1 MTKQGNQGTTSAISA
16 FSRSRRASAAV
27 AFSLGLGSL
36 VYGTVLSFPAAAASG
51 TATSV
56 TCTTTA
62 TPAASSTKSTASGAS
77 GAPAPT
83 ASASVSVSASASQ
96 SSDPTASVST
106 SASQPAT
113 VPPSTTPCA
122 TESASASAGG
132 SSSASSTSTA
142 TASSSASASASKSA
156 SATTTTAKATTS
168 VPAKGG
174 PTATINYTASQVP
187 VYVVAPTGSY
197 FQYVDVP
204 PGNAASQWP
213 HGTIS
218 RAEIMA
224 RAQLW
229 VKEQVPYSQTTWKTD
244 QNGTY
249 RQDCSGYVSMAWN
262 LDQNTDFWTGNLN
275 LVSQTIAPA
284 DLLPGD
290 ILLSV
295 EHTILFAGWADPQHT
310 SFDYYEEAHPG
321 TVARYVV
328 DAPLAA
334 FLDNGF
340 GTFRYDGVVNG
351 GAIPANPSA
360 GALYASL
367 AKLASEINP
376 PGVNP
381 SLTGGPTTASK
392 KTTLS
397 AQAAADDVAGSG
409 GSNGGMALAAG
420 GAFLVGAGLL
430 MRKPGIL
437 RTRRGKH

>member
-1 MTKQGNQGTTSAISA
+1 M
-16 FSRSRRASAAV
+16 
-27 AFSLGLGSL
+27 
-36 VYGTVLSFPAAAASG
+36 
-51 TATSV
+51 
-56 TCTTTA
+56 
-62 TPAASSTKSTASGAS
+62 
-77 GAPAPT
+77 
-83 ASASVSVSASASQ
+83 
-96 SSDPTASVST
+96 
-106 SASQPAT
+106 
-113 VPPSTTPCA
+113 
-122 TESASASAGG
+122 
-132 SSSASSTSTA
+132 
-142 TASSSASASASKSA
+142 
-156 SATTTTAKATTS
+156 
-168 VPAKGG
+168 
-174 PTATINYTASQVP
+174 
-187 VYVVAPTGSY
+187 VAPTGSY

-275 LVSQTIAPA
+275 LVSHTISPA

-290 ILLSV
+290 ILLSD
-295 EHTILFAGWADPQHT
+295 EHTILFAGWADAQHT

-340 GTFRYDGVVNG
+340 ATFRYDGVVNG

-381 SLTGGPTTASK
+381 SLTGGPPTAST

-397 AQAAADDVAGSG
+397 AQAAADDVSG
-409 GSNGGMALAAG
+409 GGGSSGGMALAAG

-430 MRKPGIL
+430 MRRPGIL